1 MLDLNDDLLYGKK
14 VGNNTVRFEE
24 ICSIPLTN
32 LISKFLRDL
41 VAAGKSFSLE
51 LKLDDT
57 PDAMA
62 QVGHLLKESRHA
74 YKYSDRL
81 SLRQQD
87 EHVRSEFNHMKHS
100 IFSKSI
106 AHATGKAHQRLVVED
121 YQLIPEDRRDEIE
134 QILTRSRARDSYR
147 ILDNKTGSENPS
159 VMESPSRSRFDSGSH
174 GFAAPRDEP
183 ISKPSTFNLYKNAHS
198 SSTQMLGAMAQRQAR
213 AAG

>member
-1 MLDLNDDLLYGKK
+1 MLDMNDDLLYGKR
-14 VGNNTVRFEE
+14 VNNNTVRFDE

-41 VAAGKSFSLE
+41 VAAGKSYSLE
-51 LKLDDT
+51 LRLDDT

-87 EHVRSEFNHMKHS
+87 EHVRSEFNQMKHS

-106 AHATGKAHQRLVVED
+106 AHATGKPHQRLVVED
-121 YQLIPEDRRDEIE
+121 YQLIPEDRREEIE
-134 QILTRSRARDSYR
+134 QILTKSRARDSFR
-147 ILDNKTGSENPS
+147 ILDNKTCSENPS
-159 VMESPSRSRFDSGSH
+159 VMESPSRSRFGSGSQ
-174 GFAAPRDEP
+174 GYAPREDP
-183 ISKPSTFNLYKNAHS
+183 VMKPSTFNIYKNSQMSAS
-198 SSTQMLGAMAQRQAR
+198 SHVLGSIVHQREELAK
-213 AAG
+213 